1 MKEHGANMAKYEGK
15 CSHCGK
21 TLRSDRKGDI
31 VVCECWKNC
40 EMCGAEMTPY
50 LPDLAMNTYGLDDRR
65 DLAVLMVCPLHFPM
79 FFSNQKPV
87 EVVCT

>member
-1 MKEHGANMAKYEGK
+1 MARYKGR

-21 TLRSDRKGDI
+21 TYYSDRKDDI
-31 VVCECWKNC
+31 VICDCWKTC
-40 EMCGAEMTPY
+40 PTCGAEMLPY
-50 LPDLAMNTYGLDDRR
+50 APNLAMNTYGFDDRR
-65 DLAVLMVCPLHFPM
+65 DLAVLMVCSLHFPM